1 MLNESSEQVSHA
13 PSAKPLEGNTI
24 RIIGPGL
31 ITGASDDDPSGIA
44 TYSQVGAQ
52 FGFGLGWIMVFI
64 YPLMAATQEISARI
78 GRVTGHGIAGNIRAH
93 YPPLLLRAIVAL
105 LVFANVINIGADLG
119 AMADALR
126 LVIGGPAPV
135 YVVVFALACA
145 GLEIFSSY
153 ERYVSILKWLCVSLF
168 AYVAVALTVGIPWG
182 QVLSEMLVPRIT
194 LDHDYVTA
202 VVAVL
207 GTTISPYLFFWQSSE
222 EAEEERTDP
231 DAAPLLYEPT
241 RADGELRRIRID
253 TYLGMGISNLIGLS
267 MILTTAATLHAQGIT
282 NIESST
288 QAAEALRPIAG
299 NFAFEVFALGIIGT
313 GLLAVP
319 VLAGSAAYALG
330 EALGWRTGLGRR
342 PREAK
347 RFYGAVAVATL
358 LGVGINFVD
367 IDPIAALVWAAVI
380 NGVVAVPVMAV
391 MMLMAGSRKVMGP
404 LVAPRGLRTVGW
416 IACAV
421 MGVAVIAMFTSWL

>member
-1 MLNESSEQVSHA
+1 MLNESSEQISHA
-13 PSAKPLEGNTI
+13 PGAKPPDARSI

-78 GRVTGHGIAGNIRAH
+78 GRVTGQGIAGNIRAH
-93 YPPLLLRAIVAL
+93 YPPLLLRAIVTL

-126 LVIGGPAPV
+126 LVIGGPAQV
-135 YVVVFALACA
+135 YAVIFALACA
-145 GLEIFSSY
+145 GLEIFSTY
-153 ERYVSILKWLCVSLF
+153 ERYVSILKWLCLSLF

-182 QVLSEMLVPRIT
+182 QVLSETLVPKIT

-241 RADGELRRIRID
+241 RADGELRRIRI
-253 TYLGMGISNLIGLS
+253 
-267 MILTTAATLHAQGIT
+267 LTTAATLHAQGVT

-330 EALGWRTGLGRR
+330 EALRWPTGLGRR
-342 PREAK
+342 PRDAK
-347 RFYGAVAVATL
+347 RFYGAIAVATL

-367 IDPIAALVWAAVI
+367 IDPISALVWAAVI

-404 LVAPRGLRTVGW
+404 LVVSHGLRVVGW
-416 IACAV
+416 LSCAA